1 MIWLAE
7 LLLWGF
13 IIFSVLFVS
22 FFVYNKKVSEK
33 YTYYVFFKDID
44 GLIKGSPVKIQ
55 GYQVGY
61 VSNISIVNEDVF
73 VTFIITDHKIQMPRQ
88 LAASVEFTGM
98 GGSKSLELFV
108 PEKNSKNQNLI
119 TTIEPRRINDFY
131 IYQNQIAQNI
141 VTMTSEFMKMFND
154 RNSGLVKDFISNPTL
169 IKETDSA
176 LDNITEQELKLLKK
190 LEKRKENDKQR
201 DNSEPPVVRTQPECD

>member
-1 MIWLAE
+1 MKKHMIWLAE

-61 VSNISIVNEDVF
+61 VSNISIVKNRKSLKKVNF
-73 VTFIITDHKIQMPRQ
+73 YIIITVRKKKHVR
-88 LAASVEFTGM
+88 
-98 GGSKSLELFV
+98 
-108 PEKNSKNQNLI
+108 KN
-119 TTIEPRRINDFY
+119 
-131 IYQNQIAQNI
+131 
-141 VTMTSEFMKMFND
+141 
-154 RNSGLVKDFISNPTL
+154 
-169 IKETDSA
+169 
-176 LDNITEQELKLLKK
+176 KLY
-190 LEKRKENDKQR
+190 
-201 DNSEPPVVRTQPECD
+201 